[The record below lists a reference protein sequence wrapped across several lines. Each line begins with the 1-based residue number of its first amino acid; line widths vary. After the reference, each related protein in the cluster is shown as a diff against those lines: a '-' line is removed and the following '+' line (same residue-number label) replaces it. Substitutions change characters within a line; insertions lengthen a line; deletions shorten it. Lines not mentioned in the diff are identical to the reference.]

1 MTIDSAQKKVAVMT
15 PDGKRDYVS
24 MTEFMDKLRYA
35 NISQIKVR
43 DLENNK
49 DYAPTYRK
57 YTKSQIV
64 TYLGNP
70 ANYETQLRQM
80 SQYLYNISNYYR
92 RLIQYF
98 ASMSSFSFSAA

>member
-1 MTIDSAQKKVAVMT
+1 MTIDSTQKKVAVMT

-57 YTKSQIV
+57 YKS
-64 TYLGNP
+64 
-70 ANYETQLRQM
+70 
-80 SQYLYNISNYYR
+80 
-92 RLIQYF
+92 
-98 ASMSSFSFSAA
+98 